1 VAAFGAL
8 IRCAATPRHGITR
21 AAESEPSRAGVTMW
35 LRAPRRV
42 LRVARLLPPRRPVPV
57 CRRRSDAQQRDRK
70 LCLMDHVSIED
81 LPNDD
86 VEALK
91 AEMRAQA

>member
-1 VAAFGAL
+1 VLRGVFFGGRSA
-8 IRCAATPRHGITR
+8 AATKATGAGLS
-21 AAESEPSRAGVTMW
+21 AAP
-35 LRAPRRV
+35 
-42 LRVARLLPPRRPVPV
+42 
-57 CRRRSDAQQRDRK
+57 DAQQRDRK
-70 LCLMDHVSIED
+70 LCLMDQVSIED

>member
-1 VAAFGAL
+1 
-8 IRCAATPRHGITR
+8 
-21 AAESEPSRAGVTMW
+21 
-35 LRAPRRV
+35 
-42 LRVARLLPPRRPVPV
+42 VPV

-70 LCLMDHVSIED
+70 LCLMDQVSIED